1 MPYSSHFTFSFSQH
15 QGLFDNGSA
24 LSIRR
29 PKYCHFNFSISLS
42 NQYSMLISFR
52 IDWFDLHAV
61 QGTLESLLQ
70 QHSSQAST
78 LQCSAFYMVQL
89 SHVHITTGKTIALT
103 IQTFVSKLM
112 SLLCNTLSMSVIAF
126 LSRSKRLLISW
137 PQSLSTVILEPKKIK
152 SLTISIVS
160 PICLP

>member
-1 MPYSSHFTFSFSQH
+1 MSHLSHQVLNWSFS
-15 QGLFDNGSA
+15 
-24 LSIRR
+24 
-29 PKYCHFNFSISLS
+29 FSISLS

-89 SHVHITTGKTIALT
+89 SHLHITTGKTIALT

-152 SLTISIVS
+152 SLTVS
-160 PICLP
+160 FFSYIYLPWSDGTGCHNLSFLNVEF